1 MMFGR
6 VNSLNTS
13 FGKEKAMPP
22 KCKVTLLLT
31 TVLLFLLTL
40 SSTSFA
46 DELLSIKA
54 GYQLLSPEGT
64 IAGTSNGVGGKFDVR
79 RDLDLDD
86 STGFTGEIA
95 LNWGKSRISFNYLPI
110 SFSGTG
116 TLKVDGTFN
125 GKTFSINDRVKSE
138 LDIALYDISYS
149 YFLVNLD
156 DLPARVQLGIELA
169 VKVADADVMLR
180 NLGNGV
186 ITPFEETESALAPI
200 PTVGVRGR
208 VALADFI
215 GLVGRAGYMEYDGN
229 YFLDAEAQVEFSPI
243 PTVGLYAGYR
253 YFDLKID
260 ESDLFV
266 ETQFSGPFGGLL
278 VRF

>member
-1 MMFGR
+1 
-6 VNSLNTS
+6 
-13 FGKEKAMPP
+13 MPF
-22 KCKVTLLLT
+22 KCKVTPLLT
-31 TVLLFLLTL
+31 VVLLFLLTL

-54 GYQLLSPEGT
+54 GYQLLSPEGS
-64 IAGTSNGVGGKFDVR
+64 IAGTVNGVGQKIDVR

-86 STGFTGEIA
+86 SDGLTGEVA
-95 LNWGKSRISFNYLPI
+95 LQMGDSRLAFNYLPI

-116 TLKVDGTFN
+116 TLKVDGTFK
-125 GKTFSINDRVKSE
+125 GQSFSVNDRVKSE
-138 LDIALYDISYS
+138 LDIALYDIGYT
-149 YFLVNLD
+149 YFLLNLD
-156 DLPARVQLGIELA
+156 DLPSRLQLGVELA
-169 VKVADADVMLR
+169 VKIADAEVMLR
-180 NLGNGV
+180 NLGTTGSLV
-186 ITPFEETESALAPI
+186 FEEKESALVPI

-215 GLVGRAGYMEYDGN
+215 GLVGRIGYMEYNDN
-229 YFLDAEAQVEFSPI
+229 QFLDAEAQVEFSPL
-243 PTVGLYAGYR
+243 PMVGFYAGYR

-266 ETQFSGPFGGLL
+266 ETDFSGPFGGLL

>member
-1 MMFGR
+1 
-6 VNSLNTS
+6 
-13 FGKEKAMPP
+13 MPP
-22 KCKVTLLLT
+22 KCKVTSLLT

-54 GYQLLSPEGT
+54 GYQLLSPEGS
-64 IAGTSNGVGGKFDVR
+64 IAGTVNGVGQKVDVR

-86 STGFTGEIA
+86 SGGLTGEVA
-95 LNWGKSRISFNYLPI
+95 LQMGNSRLAFNYLPI

-125 GKTFSINDRVKSE
+125 GQAFSVNDQVKSE
-138 LDIALYDISYS
+138 LDIALYDIGYT
-149 YFLVNLD
+149 YFLLNLD
-156 DLPARVQLGIELA
+156 DLPSRLQLGLELA
-169 VKVADADVMLR
+169 VKIADAEVMLR
-180 NLGNGV
+180 NLGTTGSLV
-186 ITPFEETESALAPI
+186 FEETETALVPI
-200 PTVGVRGR
+200 PTLGVRGR

-215 GLVGRAGYMEYDGN
+215 GLVGRVGYMEYNDN
-229 YFLDAEAQVEFSPI
+229 QFLDAEAQVEFSPL
-243 PTVGLYAGYR
+243 PTLGLYAGYR

-260 ESDLFV
+260 DSDLFV
-266 ETQFSGPFGGLL
+266 ETEFSGPFGGLL

>member
-1 MMFGR
+1 
-6 VNSLNTS
+6 
-13 FGKEKAMPP
+13 MPP
-22 KCKVTLLLT
+22 KCKVIPLLA
-31 TVLLFLLTL
+31 TVLLFLFTL
-40 SSTSFA
+40 SSTVFA
-46 DELLSIKA
+46 DELLSFKA
-54 GYQLLSPEGT
+54 GYQLLSPKGS
-64 IAGTSNGVGGKFDVR
+64 IAGTVNGVGQEIDVR

-86 STGFTGEIA
+86 SGGLTGEIA
-95 LNWGKSRISFNYLPI
+95 LQLGNSRLALNYLPI

-116 TLKVDGTFN
+116 TLKVGKEFNEVTFVA
-125 GKTFSINDRVKSE
+125 GDRVKSE
-138 LDIALYDISYS
+138 LDIALYDIGYS

-156 DLPARVQLGIELA
+156 DLPSRLQLGLELA
-169 VKVADADVMLR
+169 VKIADAEVMLR
-180 NLGNGV
+180 NLDAVGPLV
-186 ITPFEETESALAPI
+186 IEEKESALVPI

-215 GLVGRAGYMEYDGN
+215 GLVGRAGYMEYEDN
-229 YFLDAEAQVEFSPI
+229 SFLDAEAQVEFSPL

-266 ETQFSGPFGGLL
+266 ETEFSGPFGGLM